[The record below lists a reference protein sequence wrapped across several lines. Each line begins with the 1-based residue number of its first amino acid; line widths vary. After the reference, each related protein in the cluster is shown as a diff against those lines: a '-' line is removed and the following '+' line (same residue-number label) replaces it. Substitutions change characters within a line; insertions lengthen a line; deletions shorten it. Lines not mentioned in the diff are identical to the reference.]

1 MGEREGPPHM
11 KPSRIQAVDH
21 VSLEAPFGS
30 EEELVWF
37 YTEVGRLDRAA
48 DDGEDAPDLCFQ
60 SARLEL
66 RIRFVD
72 GPRVDPLTRRLTI
85 VVPSLAEAA
94 ELLEERS
101 IPFARLSGIGYTDRR
116 LGTSDPAG
124 HRVELK
130 QGWPPL

>member
-1 MGEREGPPHM
+1 M

-21 VSLEAPFGS
+21 VNLEAPFGS
-30 EEELVWF
+30 EEGLVWF
-37 YTEVGRLDRAA
+37 YTEVGRLDWAA
-48 DDGEDAPDLCFQ
+48 DDGEDAPDLCFR

-72 GPRVDPLTRRLTI
+72 RPQVDPLTRRLTL
-85 VVPSLAEAA
+85 VVSSLAEAA
-94 ELLEERS
+94 VLLKERS
-101 IPFARLSGIGYTDRR
+101 MPFARVSGLGYTDRR

-130 QGWPPL
+130 QGWSPL